1 MRQGEI
7 AVYETSDTTRK
18 MQKSLNPRPKGPS
31 YTWFL
36 YLAEIEKLI
45 TATETDTGE
54 VDLLLAASDMLVD
67 LN

>member
-1 MRQGEI
+1 
-7 AVYETSDTTRK
+7 